1 MLKVIWDSNTLVNPR
16 VKCKATKTNIKEIPV
31 TISAFSMGTFVIA
44 IRIVLGVFFILLIAI
59 AAADPKTVA
68 TKAEMNAMIKV
79 VVRAFIISS
88 FWKSSRYQWRVNPP
102 HFALDL
108 EALKDNTINMAMG
121 AYRKRRMIMI

>member
-31 TISAFSMGTFVIA
+31 TISAFSIGTFVIA

-68 TKAEMNAMIKV
+68 AKAEISAMIKV
-79 VVRAFIISS
+79 VVRAFIMSS
-88 FWKSSRYQWRVNPP
+88 FWNSSRYQWRVNPP
-102 HFALDL
+102 HFALDF

-121 AYRKRRMIMI
+121 A